1 MLGAALG
8 RLFAVA
14 EAYPQL
20 RASENFMQL
29 QEELTDTEDKIA
41 AARRYYNATVLRF
54 NTRQQTFPTLI
65 VARLFRFSPREFFE
79 AGEDAEAPVG
89 VAFGSLMTL
98 QQQIRANRWRTIW
111 LLFLFSVLVVGLGVL
126 LAFVFD
132 PTILT
137 FVAIGGIVYAI
148 VSWFASSSMVA
159 GMTGAQKIEKR
170 DNPYLY
176 RLLEN
181 VSIAAGLEQTPELRL
196 VQDDAPNA
204 FAAGRSPKHAFVAV
218 TTGLVD
224 LMDERE
230 LEGVLAHE
238 VAHIRNRDVR
248 LMTLVALLVG
258 VIALLAD
265 ILLRVAFYGGG
276 KRSNPIITIVAFGAL
291 LLAPVAGIVIQL
303 ALSRRREY
311 LADASAA
318 EITNDAEGMAL
329 ALRRLQLD
337 QTEIRNASRATA
349 HMYIESPLRQAS
361 AAPGR
366 ASAGSSRP
374 IRRSRSASPRS
385 RRPAASS
392 SRPSSGARRARP
404 RSTRPRGGPCGG
416 SRGGGGDPPG
426 GAPPARGSPGR
437 GRAGR

>member
-1 MLGAALG
+1 
-8 RLFAVA
+8 
-14 EAYPQL
+14 
-20 RASENFMQL
+20 
-29 QEELTDTEDKIA
+29 
-41 AARRYYNATVLRF
+41 
-54 NTRQQTFPTLI
+54 
-65 VARLFRFSPREFFE
+65 
-79 AGEDAEAPVG
+79 
-89 VAFGSLMTL
+89 MTL

-111 LLFLFSVLVVGLGVL
+111 LLLLFALLVIGLGL
-126 LAFVFD
+126 LLSFVFD

-137 FVAIGGIVYAI
+137 FVAIGGIGYALI
-148 VSWFASSSMVA
+148 SWFMADRMVA
-159 GMTGAQKIEKR
+159 GITGAQKIEKR

-204 FAAGRSPKHAFVAV
+204 FAAGRSPKKAFVAV
-218 TTGLVD
+218 TTGLVE

-238 VAHIRNRDVR
+238 VSHIRNRDVR

-265 ILLRVAFYGGG
+265 ILLRMAFYGGG
-276 KRSNPIITIVAFGAL
+276 KRGSNPIITIVAFGAL
-291 LLAPVAGIVIQL
+291 LLAPIAGIVIQL
-303 ALSRRREY
+303 AVSRRREY

-329 ALRRLQLD
+329 ALRKLQLD

-361 AAPGR
+361 GAR
-366 ASAGSSRP
+366 ASFSGLFSTHPPLEKRIDALEEAGGFRL
-374 IRRSRSASPRS
+374 A
-385 RRPAASS
+385 PA
-392 SRPSSGARRARP
+392 
-404 RSTRPRGGPCGG
+404 
-416 SRGGGGDPPG
+416 
-426 GAPPARGSPGR
+426 
-437 GRAGR
+437 

>member
-1 MLGAALG
+1 
-8 RLFAVA
+8 
-14 EAYPQL
+14 
-20 RASENFMQL
+20 
-29 QEELTDTEDKIA
+29 
-41 AARRYYNATVLRF
+41 
-54 NTRQQTFPTLI
+54 
-65 VARLFRFSPREFFE
+65 
-79 AGEDAEAPVG
+79 
-89 VAFGSLMTL
+89 MTL

-111 LLFLFSVLVVGLGVL
+111 LLFLFALLVAGLGIL

-137 FVAIGGIVYAI
+137 VVAILGIGYAL

-159 GMTGAQKIEKR
+159 GITGAKKIEKR
-170 DNPYLY
+170 DNPNLY

-204 FAAGRSPKHAFVAV
+204 FAAGRNPKHAFVAV
-218 TTGLVD
+218 TTGLAE

-238 VAHIRNRDVR
+238 VSHIRNRDVR

-265 ILLRVAFYGGG
+265 ILLRVAFYGGSR
-276 KRSNPIITIVAFGAL
+276 RSNPIITIMAFAAL
-291 LLAPVAGIVIQL
+291 LLAPIAGIVIQL
-303 ALSRRREY
+303 AVSRRREY

-337 QTEIRNASRATA
+337 QREIRNASRATA

-361 AAPGR
+361 GPR
-366 ASAGSSRP
+366 ASLSGLFSTHPPLEKRIEALEEAGGFHL
-374 IRRSRSASPRS
+374 A
-385 RRPAASS
+385 PA
-392 SRPSSGARRARP
+392 
-404 RSTRPRGGPCGG
+404 
-416 SRGGGGDPPG
+416 
-426 GAPPARGSPGR
+426 
-437 GRAGR
+437 

>member
-1 MLGAALG
+1 
-8 RLFAVA
+8 
-14 EAYPQL
+14 
-20 RASENFMQL
+20 
-29 QEELTDTEDKIA
+29 
-41 AARRYYNATVLRF
+41 
-54 NTRQQTFPTLI
+54 
-65 VARLFRFSPREFFE
+65 
-79 AGEDAEAPVG
+79 
-89 VAFGSLMTL
+89 MTL

-111 LLFLFSVLVVGLGVL
+111 LLLLFGLLVAGLGIL

-137 FVAIGGIVYAI
+137 FVAIGGFAYALI
-148 VSWFASSSMVA
+148 SWFASGSMVA
-159 GMTGAQKIEKR
+159 KMTGAQKIEKR

-224 LMDERE
+224 LMEERE

-265 ILLRVAFYGGG
+265 ILLRVAFYGGS
-276 KRSNPIITIVAFGAL
+276 KRSHPIIAIVAFAAL
-291 LLAPVAGIVIQL
+291 LLAPVAGVVIQL

-329 ALRRLQLD
+329 ALRKLQRD
-337 QTEIRNASRATA
+337 QSEIRNASRATA
-349 HMYIESPLRQAS
+349 HMYIESPLNQAS
-361 AAPGR
+361 GLRGASFSGLFSTHPPLEKRIAALEE
-366 ASAGSSRP
+366 AGGFHL
-374 IRRSRSASPRS
+374 A
-385 RRPAASS
+385 PA
-392 SRPSSGARRARP
+392 
-404 RSTRPRGGPCGG
+404 
-416 SRGGGGDPPG
+416 
-426 GAPPARGSPGR
+426 
-437 GRAGR
+437 

>member
-1 MLGAALG
+1 
-8 RLFAVA
+8 
-14 EAYPQL
+14 
-20 RASENFMQL
+20 
-29 QEELTDTEDKIA
+29 
-41 AARRYYNATVLRF
+41 
-54 NTRQQTFPTLI
+54 
-65 VARLFRFSPREFFE
+65 
-79 AGEDAEAPVG
+79 
-89 VAFGSLMTL
+89 MTL

-111 LLFLFSVLVVGLGVL
+111 LLLLFALLVAGLGIL

-137 FVAIGGIVYAI
+137 FVAIGGFAYAI

-224 LMDERE
+224 LMEERE

-276 KRSNPIITIVAFGAL
+276 KRSNPIITIVAFGACCW
-291 LLAPVAGIVIQL
+291 
-303 ALSRRREY
+303 
-311 LADASAA
+311 
-318 EITNDAEGMAL
+318 
-329 ALRRLQLD
+329 RRLP
-337 QTEIRNASRATA
+337 AS
-349 HMYIESPLRQAS
+349 SS
-361 AAPGR
+361 
-366 ASAGSSRP
+366 SSRSRGGASTSRTH
-374 IRRSRSASPRS
+374 RRPRS
-385 RRPAASS
+385 RTTPRGWRSRCEGSRSIRPRSATRAARRLTCT
-392 SRPSSGARRARP
+392 SRARCARRA
-404 RSTRPRGGPCGG
+404 
-416 SRGGGGDPPG
+416 
-426 GAPPARGSPGR
+426 ARGASFSGLFSTHPPLEKR
-437 GRAGR
+437 IEALEEAGGFHLAPA

>member
-1 MLGAALG
+1 
-8 RLFAVA
+8 
-14 EAYPQL
+14 
-20 RASENFMQL
+20 
-29 QEELTDTEDKIA
+29 
-41 AARRYYNATVLRF
+41 
-54 NTRQQTFPTLI
+54 
-65 VARLFRFSPREFFE
+65 
-79 AGEDAEAPVG
+79 
-89 VAFGSLMTL
+89 
-98 QQQIRANRWRTIW
+98 
-111 LLFLFSVLVVGLGVL
+111 
-126 LAFVFD
+126 
-132 PTILT
+132 
-137 FVAIGGIVYAI
+137 
-148 VSWFASSSMVA
+148 
-159 GMTGAQKIEKR
+159 MTGAQKIEKR

-224 LMDERE
+224 LMEERE

-329 ALRRLQLD
+329 ALRRLQS
-337 QTEIRNASRATA
+337 I
-349 HMYIESPLRQAS
+349 
-361 AAPGR
+361 
-366 ASAGSSRP
+366 
-374 IRRSRSASPRS
+374 
-385 RRPAASS
+385 
-392 SRPSSGARRARP
+392 RP
-404 RSTRPRGGPCGG
+404 RSATRAARRLTCT
-416 SRGGGGDPPG
+416 SRARSARLG
-426 GAPPARGSPGR
+426 ARGASFSGLFSTHPPLEKR
-437 GRAGR
+437 IAALEEAGGFHLAPA

>member
-1 MLGAALG
+1 
-8 RLFAVA
+8 
-14 EAYPQL
+14 
-20 RASENFMQL
+20 
-29 QEELTDTEDKIA
+29 
-41 AARRYYNATVLRF
+41 
-54 NTRQQTFPTLI
+54 
-65 VARLFRFSPREFFE
+65 
-79 AGEDAEAPVG
+79 
-89 VAFGSLMTL
+89 MTL

-111 LLFLFSVLVVGLGVL
+111 LLLLFGLLVAGVGLL
-126 LAFVFD
+126 LAFIFD

-137 FVAIGGIVYAI
+137 LVAIAGFGYAL
-148 VSWFASSSMVA
+148 VSWFASSRMVA
-159 GMTGAQKIEKR
+159 GITGAQRIEKR

-196 VQDDAPNA
+196 VDDPAPNA

-238 VAHIRNRDVR
+238 VSHIRNRDVR

-265 ILLRVAFYGGG
+265 ILLRVAFYGGS
-276 KRSNPIITIVAFGAL
+276 KRSNPIIMIVAFAAL
-291 LLAPVAGIVIQL
+291 LLAPVAAIIIQR
-303 ALSRRREY
+303 AVSRRREF

-329 ALRRLQLD
+329 ALRTLQLD
-337 QTEIRNASRATA
+337 QRETKRASRAVA

-361 AAPGR
+361 GANALLGGVFSTHPPLEKRIAALEE
-366 ASAGSSRP
+366 AGGFRL
-374 IRRSRSASPRS
+374 
-385 RRPAASS
+385 AAV
-392 SRPSSGARRARP
+392 
-404 RSTRPRGGPCGG
+404 
-416 SRGGGGDPPG
+416 
-426 GAPPARGSPGR
+426 
-437 GRAGR
+437 

>member
-1 MLGAALG
+1 
-8 RLFAVA
+8 
-14 EAYPQL
+14 
-20 RASENFMQL
+20 
-29 QEELTDTEDKIA
+29 
-41 AARRYYNATVLRF
+41 
-54 NTRQQTFPTLI
+54 
-65 VARLFRFSPREFFE
+65 
-79 AGEDAEAPVG
+79 
-89 VAFGSLMTL
+89 MTL
-98 QQQIRANRWRTIW
+98 QQQIRANRWRTLW
-111 LLFLFSVLVVGLGVL
+111 LLFLFAVLVGGLGLL

-137 FVAIGGIVYAI
+137 VVAILGIGYALF
-148 VSWFASSSMVA
+148 SWFAAGSMVA
-159 GMTGAQKIEKR
+159 GITGAKKIEKR

-204 FAAGRSPKHAFVAV
+204 FAAGRSPKHAYVAV

-238 VAHIRNRDVR
+238 VSHIRNRDVR

-265 ILLRVAFYGGG
+265 ILLRMAFYGGS
-276 KRSNPIITIVAFGAL
+276 KRANFVVTIMAFAAL
-291 LLAPVAGIVIQL
+291 LLAPVAAIIIQL
-303 ALSRRREY
+303 AVSRRREY

-329 ALRRLQLD
+329 ALRRLRLD
-337 QTEIRNASRATA
+337 QQETRHASRAVA

-361 AAPGR
+361 GANALLGGLFSTHPPLEKRIAALEE
-366 ASAGSSRP
+366 AGGFKL
-374 IRRSRSASPRS
+374 A
-385 RRPAASS
+385 PA
-392 SRPSSGARRARP
+392 
-404 RSTRPRGGPCGG
+404 
-416 SRGGGGDPPG
+416 
-426 GAPPARGSPGR
+426 
-437 GRAGR
+437 

>member
-1 MLGAALG
+1 
-8 RLFAVA
+8 
-14 EAYPQL
+14 
-20 RASENFMQL
+20 
-29 QEELTDTEDKIA
+29 
-41 AARRYYNATVLRF
+41 
-54 NTRQQTFPTLI
+54 
-65 VARLFRFSPREFFE
+65 
-79 AGEDAEAPVG
+79 
-89 VAFGSLMTL
+89 MTL

-111 LLFLFSVLVVGLGVL
+111 LLFLFALLVIGVGLL
-126 LAFVFD
+126 LAFIFD

-137 FVAIGGIVYAI
+137 VVAIGGIGYAI

-159 GMTGAQKIEKR
+159 GITGAKQIEKR

-181 VSIAAGLEQTPELRL
+181 VSIGAGLEQTPELRL
-196 VQDDAPNA
+196 IQDDAPNA

-238 VAHIRNRDVR
+238 VSHIRNRDVR

-265 ILLRVAFYGGG
+265 ILLRMAFYGGS
-276 KRSNPIITIVAFGAL
+276 KRANFVVTIMAFAAL
-291 LLAPVAGIVIQL
+291 LLAPVAAVIIQL
-303 ALSRRREY
+303 AVSRRREY

-329 ALRRLQLD
+329 ALRTLQLD
-337 QTEIRNASRATA
+337 QQETKHASRAVA

-361 AAPGR
+361 GANALMGGLFSTHPPLEKRIAALEE
-366 ASAGSSRP
+366 AGGFHL
-374 IRRSRSASPRS
+374 A
-385 RRPAASS
+385 PA
-392 SRPSSGARRARP
+392 
-404 RSTRPRGGPCGG
+404 
-416 SRGGGGDPPG
+416 
-426 GAPPARGSPGR
+426 
-437 GRAGR
+437 

>member
-1 MLGAALG
+1 
-8 RLFAVA
+8 
-14 EAYPQL
+14 
-20 RASENFMQL
+20 
-29 QEELTDTEDKIA
+29 
-41 AARRYYNATVLRF
+41 
-54 NTRQQTFPTLI
+54 
-65 VARLFRFSPREFFE
+65 
-79 AGEDAEAPVG
+79 
-89 VAFGSLMTL
+89 MTL

-111 LLFLFSVLVVGLGVL
+111 LLLLFGLLVAGLGL
-126 LAFVFD
+126 ILAFVFE

-137 FVAIGGIVYAI
+137 LVAIGGFAYALI
-148 VSWFASSSMVA
+148 SWFASSSMVA
-159 GMTGAQKIEKR
+159 SMTGAQKIEKR

-196 VQDDAPNA
+196 VQDNAPNA
-204 FAAGRSPKHAFVAV
+204 FAAGRNPKKAFVAV
-218 TTGLVD
+218 TTGLVE

-238 VAHIRNRDVR
+238 VSHIRNRDVR

-291 LLAPVAGIVIQL
+291 LLAPIAGVVIQL
-303 ALSRRREY
+303 AVSRRREY

-337 QTEIRNASRATA
+337 QSEIRNASRATA
-349 HMYIESPLRQAS
+349 HMYIESPLNQAS
-361 AAPGR
+361 GLRGASFSGLFSTHPPLEKRIEALEEAGGFHLAPG
-366 ASAGSSRP
+366 
-374 IRRSRSASPRS
+374 
-385 RRPAASS
+385 
-392 SRPSSGARRARP
+392 
-404 RSTRPRGGPCGG
+404 
-416 SRGGGGDPPG
+416 
-426 GAPPARGSPGR
+426 
-437 GRAGR
+437 